1 MVVFIVMKLLLSIVM
16 VFGLFIQPTSP
27 AADSASIWPFS
38 KKCLVELETATWCG
52 YCPVAEKALSELE
65 DVYDPAE
72 LTIYALHYKDGF
84 SNSYAN
90 KRMNEYGSIATPTAI
105 FNGQTYHIG
114 GDPKCKQEYISK
126 IDQQLSQSSPFS
138 IRLSGKVEKGF
149 LQLTASVAVWSNIP
163 DVDFK
168 YTFLIGEKEAKGSGD
183 RGYWV
188 LREAKPDAIGTPL
201 KVGQM
206 SVSEYTTTY
215 QVGSSG
221 ADNYFASF
229 LIESFYKHN
238 IYQYGTW
245 RSKGIETTSIN
256 PKPGTLLD
264 NPPESISFT
273 FDSKIT
279 DATNWM
285 FIDGQMAEVE
295 ASTKIENN
303 TVTVTP
309 KKKLENGKSYYFAFK
324 DGNSGIKAGSSR
336 SYSPISTFFDIKAS
350 ATTPPDPPTPDPP
363 DPEVPKPAK
372 LSVEPLG
379 FNLGKI
385 DRDSPPEFKFTIT
398 NEGDGTLSGTIKPSD
413 EFIKVDPVQFEKT
426 PATVKCSID
435 TKGLEP
441 GKDYKCTVLV
451 DTSAGK
457 ANIGVNFII
466 PMKPPVLAF
475 TPESLDFGKE
485 PTKSLNISI
494 VNQGEVAMVTKAIPS
509 ESWIIVAPDTIE
521 NNGEIIVAID
531 FTQLEPGIHKGFVKL
546 NSSGARASVEIP
558 ITVEIEKPKEPTI
571 IEMVVGNKLA
581 IVNGSVVELKVPPQ
595 IVGGATLVPFRF
607 VAESFNATVDW
618 DAKTKTVTMTFSSK
632 GMSISIQENKPEV
645 IVLDNGVSKTEV
657 LAVPAKN
664 LQGTLCVPIRFFAQV
679 LGAKTDWEKATKKII
694 ITWMP

>member
-1 MVVFIVMKLLLSIVM
+1 MKLLLSIVM
-16 VFGLFIQPTSP
+16 IFGLVFQPSAP
-27 AADSASIWPFS
+27 ADSSNIWPFS

-65 DVYDPAE
+65 NVYDPAE

-114 GDPKCKQEYISK
+114 GDPKCKQTYISK
-126 IDQQLSQSSPFS
+126 IDQQLTQASPFS

-149 LQLTASVAVWSNIP
+149 LQLTATVTVWNNLP

-215 QVGSSG
+215 QVGSSS
-221 ADNYFASF
+221 ADNFFASF

-256 PKPGTLLD
+256 PKPGSLLD

-279 DATNWM
+279 DASNWT
-285 FIDGQMAEVE
+285 FIDGQMNEIE
-295 ASTKIENN
+295 ASTKIDNN

-336 SYSPISTFFDIKAS
+336 SYSPISTFFDVKAS

-363 DPEVPKPAK
+363 DPETPKPAK

-385 DRDSPPEFKFTIT
+385 DRDNPPQFQFTIA
-398 NEGDGTLSGTIKPSD
+398 NEGDEALSGTIKSSD
-413 EFIKVDPVQFEKT
+413 EFIKIDPAQFDKV
-426 PATVKCSID
+426 PATIKCTID
-435 TKGLEP
+435 TKALEP
-441 GKDYKCTVLV
+441 GKDYRCTILV
-451 DTSAGK
+451 DSNAGK

-475 TPESLDFGKE
+475 SPESLDFGKE
-485 PTKSLNISI
+485 PSKFLSISI
-494 VNQGEVAMVTKAIPS
+494 ANQGEVAMVTKAIPS

-531 FTQLEPGIHKGFVKL
+531 STQLEPGIHKGFVKL
-546 NSSGARASVEIP
+546 NSSGVRASVEIP
-558 ITVEIEKPKEPTI
+558 VTVEIEKPKEPTI
-571 IEMVVGNKLA
+571 IEMVVGNRLA
-581 IVNGSVVELKVPPQ
+581 IVNGNVVELKVPPQ
-595 IVGGATLVPFRF
+595 IIGGAALVPFRF

-618 DAKTKTVTMTFSSK
+618 DAKTKTVTMTFPSK

-657 LAVPAKN
+657 LTVPAKN

-679 LGAKTDWEKATKKII
+679 LGAKTDWNKTTRKIT
-694 ITWMP
+694 ITWTP